1 MNMERVR
8 SQMQTKIEHSHHEWT
23 AKLEI
28 YVTDISINRE
38 ETEKDIK

>member
-1 MNMERVR
+1 MERVR